1 MTASSTAMQRQKQK
15 YLHLLA
21 EKYPT
26 KEEVYAD
33 LINLQAKLCLPK
45 EVEHFVSDLHGEY
58 ELFYHILNNCSGVI
72 KEKVDYVFGARL
84 TDEEKAEFCTLIYY
98 PLEKIQQ
105 MKTERKNT
113 PDWYREM
120 LSRLLEVVKLMTY
133 KYPRAKVK
141 SFIPLNYRSVIV
153 ELFSTHPEADRA
165 QFLYNKR
172 ILNMIVQVGGS
183 EDFIVALTELIKC
196 LAVGHMHI
204 IGDFYDRGNRPD
216 AILDM
221 LLTYHSLDIQWG
233 NHDIMWMGAACGSEV
248 CIAAVV
254 RNSLRYKNT
263 DVLEKGYAISL
274 RPLTMYAQKL
284 YPDENSLKASEKA
297 ISMIMFKLEGQ
308 LILRNPD
315 FRMESRLQLQ
325 NVDYAAKTYTLNG
338 TQYELSD
345 KYFPTID
352 PQNPYELTDE
362 EKAIIGDLKSY
373 FIESERLQKHIRFI
387 YKKGSVYTCCNQ
399 NLLFHGCVPLNL
411 DGSFKEVTFGG
422 KTYKGKA
429 YMDYCDQMAR
439 KALDGKDLQA
449 LDFMWFLWNGL
460 LSPISGREFTTFE
473 RMFLADEN
481 TWKEPSDPY
490 YELINRE
497 EICEAVLEE
506 FGLNPKEGH
515 IINGHVPVKVSKG
528 ETPIKANGK
537 ALCIDGG
544 FCRAYHEKTGIS
556 GYTLIYNSRGFR
568 LLEHQNVAD
577 VREALRNNKDIESVS
592 RTIELQAK
600 ITTVGD
606 TDEGKLIQEKITDL
620 YGLLLAYEHGTI
632 KPQDKTIC

>member
-1 MTASSTAMQRQKQK
+1 MTASQSAMHKQKQK

-26 KEEVYAD
+26 KEAVYAD
-33 LINLQAKLCLPK
+33 LINLQASLCLPK

-84 TDEEKAEFCTLIYY
+84 TAEEKAEFCTLIYY
-98 PLEKIQQ
+98 PVEKMQQ
-105 MKTERKNT
+105 MQAERKNT
-113 PDWYREM
+113 PEWYREN
-120 LSRLLEVVKLMTY
+120 LSRLLEVSKLMTY
-133 KYPRAKVK
+133 KYPLTKVK
-141 SFIPLNYRSVIV
+141 SFVPKNYRSVIT
-153 ELFSTHPEADRA
+153 ELFNTHPEADRA
-165 QFLYNKR
+165 QFLYSKR
-172 ILNMIVQVGGS
+172 LLNMIVQVGGS
-183 EDFIVALTELIKC
+183 EDFIVALTQLIKC

-204 IGDFYDRGNRPD
+204 VGDFFDRGNRPD
-216 AILDM
+216 TILDM
-221 LLTYHSLDIQWG
+221 LLEYHSLDIQWG
-233 NHDIMWMGAACGSEV
+233 NHDILWMGAACGSEV
-248 CIAAVV
+248 CIAGVV

-263 DVLEKGYAISL
+263 EVLEKGYAISL
-274 RPLTMYAQKL
+274 RPLTMYAQRI
-284 YPDENSLKASEKA
+284 YPDENALKASEKA

-325 NVDYAAKTYTLNG
+325 NVDYNASCYRLNG
-338 TQYELSD
+338 KRYELSSA
-345 KYFPTID
+345 YFPTVD
-352 PQNPYELTDE
+352 PKNPYELTEE
-362 EKAIIGDLKSY
+362 EKQIIGDLKSY
-373 FIESERLQKHIRFI
+373 FIESERLRRHVDFI

-399 NLLFHGCVPLNL
+399 NLLFHGCVPLNW
-411 DGSFKEVTFGG
+411 DGTLKEVTFDGRN
-422 KTYKGKA
+422 YKGKE

-439 KALDGKDLQA
+439 RAQSGEDQRA

-473 RMFLADEN
+473 RMFLEDES

-490 YELINRE
+490 YELVDRE
-497 EICEAVLEE
+497 EICEEILEE

-515 IINGHVPVKVSKG
+515 IINGHVPVKVAKG
-528 ETPIKANGK
+528 ETPIKADGK

-544 FCRAYHEKTGIS
+544 FCRAYHKKTGIS
-556 GYTLIYNSRGFR
+556 GYTLIFNSRGFR

-592 RTIELQAK
+592 RTIELQSK
-600 ITTVGD
+600 VTTVGD
-606 TDEGKLIQEKITDL
+606 TDEGKRIQEKITDL
-620 YGLLLAYEHGTI
+620 YSLLLAYENGTI
-632 KPQDKTIC
+632 KPQD

>member
-1 MTASSTAMQRQKQK
+1 MNFMTASQSAMHKQKQK

-26 KEEVYAD
+26 KEAVYAD
-33 LINLQAKLCLPK
+33 LINLQASLCLPK

-84 TDEEKAEFCTLIYY
+84 TAEEKAEFCTLIYY
-98 PLEKIQQ
+98 PVEKMQQ
-105 MKTERKNT
+105 MQAERKNT
-113 PDWYREM
+113 PEWYREN
-120 LSRLLEVVKLMTY
+120 LSRLLEVSKLMTY
-133 KYPRAKVK
+133 KYPLAKVK
-141 SFIPLNYRSVIV
+141 SFVPKNYRSVIT
-153 ELFSTHPEADRA
+153 ELFNTHPEADRA
-165 QFLYNKR
+165 QFLYSKR
-172 ILNMIVQVGGS
+172 LLNMIVQVGGS
-183 EDFIVALTELIKC
+183 EDFIVALTQLIKC

-204 IGDFYDRGNRPD
+204 VGDFFDRGNRPD
-216 AILDM
+216 TILDM
-221 LLTYHSLDIQWG
+221 LLEYHSLDIQWG
-233 NHDIMWMGAACGSEV
+233 NHDILWMGAACGSEV
-248 CIAAVV
+248 CIAGVV

-263 DVLEKGYAISL
+263 EVLEKGYAISL
-274 RPLTMYAQKL
+274 RPLTMYAQRI
-284 YPDENSLKASEKA
+284 YPDENALKASEKA

-325 NVDYAAKTYTLNG
+325 NVDYNASCYRING
-338 TQYELSD
+338 KRYELSSA
-345 KYFPTID
+345 YFPTVD
-352 PQNPYELTDE
+352 PKNPYELTEE
-362 EKAIIGDLKSY
+362 EKQIIGDLKSY
-373 FIESERLQKHIRFI
+373 FIESERLRRHVDFI

-399 NLLFHGCVPLNL
+399 NLLFHGCVPLNW
-411 DGSFKEVTFGG
+411 DGTLKEVTFDGRS
-422 KTYKGKA
+422 YKGKE

-439 KALDGKDLQA
+439 RAQSGEDQRA

-473 RMFLADEN
+473 RMFLEDES

-490 YELINRE
+490 YELVDKE
-497 EICEAVLEE
+497 EICEEILEE

-515 IINGHVPVKVSKG
+515 IINGHVPVKVTKG
-528 ETPIKANGK
+528 ETPIKADGK

-544 FCRAYHEKTGIS
+544 FCRAYHKKTGIS
-556 GYTLIYNSRGFR
+556 GYTLIFNSRGFR

-592 RTIELQAK
+592 RTIELQSK
-600 ITTVGD
+600 VTTVGD
-606 TDEGKLIQEKITDL
+606 TDEGKRIQEKITDL
-620 YGLLLAYEHGTI
+620 YSLLLAYENGTI
-632 KPQDKTIC
+632 KPQD

>member
-1 MTASSTAMQRQKQK
+1 MNFMTASQSAMHKQKQK

-26 KEEVYAD
+26 KEAVYAD
-33 LINLQAKLCLPK
+33 LINLQASLCLPK

-84 TDEEKAEFCTLIYY
+84 TTEEKAEFCTLIYY
-98 PLEKIQQ
+98 PVEKMQQ
-105 MKTERKNT
+105 MQAERKNT
-113 PDWYREM
+113 PEWYREN
-120 LSRLLEVVKLMTY
+120 LSRLLEVSKLMTY
-133 KYPRAKVK
+133 KYPLAKVK
-141 SFIPLNYRSVIV
+141 SFVPKNYRSVIT
-153 ELFSTHPEADRA
+153 ELFNTHPEADRA
-165 QFLYNKR
+165 QFLYSKR
-172 ILNMIVQVGGS
+172 LLNMIVQVGGS
-183 EDFIVALTELIKC
+183 EDFIVALTQLIKC

-204 IGDFYDRGNRPD
+204 VGDFFDRGNRPD
-216 AILDM
+216 TILDM
-221 LLTYHSLDIQWG
+221 LLEYHSLDIQWG
-233 NHDIMWMGAACGSEV
+233 NHDILWMGVACGSEV
-248 CIAAVV
+248 CIAGVV

-263 DVLEKGYAISL
+263 EVLEKGYAISL
-274 RPLTMYAQKL
+274 RPLTMYAQRI
-284 YPDENSLKASEKA
+284 YPDENALKASEKA

-325 NVDYAAKTYTLNG
+325 NVDYNASCYRLNG
-338 TQYELSD
+338 KRYELSSA
-345 KYFPTID
+345 YFPTVD
-352 PQNPYELTDE
+352 PKNPYELTEE
-362 EKAIIGDLKSY
+362 EKQIIGDLKSY
-373 FIESERLQKHIRFI
+373 FIESERLRRHVDFI

-399 NLLFHGCVPLNL
+399 NLLFHGCVPLNW
-411 DGSFKEVTFGG
+411 DGTLKEVTFDGRN
-422 KTYKGKA
+422 YKGKE

-439 KALDGKDLQA
+439 RAQSGEDQRS

-473 RMFLADEN
+473 RMFLEDES

-490 YELINRE
+490 YELVDRE
-497 EICEAVLEE
+497 EICEEILEE

-515 IINGHVPVKVSKG
+515 IINGHVPVKVAKG
-528 ETPIKANGK
+528 ETPIKADGK

-544 FCRAYHEKTGIS
+544 FCRAYHKKTGIS
-556 GYTLIYNSRGFR
+556 GYTLIFNSRGFR

-592 RTIELQAK
+592 RTIELQSK
-600 ITTVGD
+600 VTTVGD
-606 TDEGKLIQEKITDL
+606 TDEGKRIQEKITDL
-620 YGLLLAYEHGTI
+620 YSLLLAYENGTI
-632 KPQDKTIC
+632 KPQD

>member
-1 MTASSTAMQRQKQK
+1 MKSSQETLQKQKQK
-15 YLHLLA
+15 YLQLLA
-21 EKYPT
+21 EKYPSR
-26 KEEVYAD
+26 EEVYAD
-33 LINLQAKLCLPK
+33 LINLQASLCLPK

-98 PLEKIQQ
+98 PQEKIQQ
-105 MKTERKNT
+105 MQEERKNT
-113 PDWYREM
+113 PEWYREN
-120 LSRLLEVVKLMTY
+120 LSRLLEVSKLMTY
-133 KYPRAKVK
+133 KYPWAKVK
-141 SFIPLNYRSVIV
+141 SYVPKNYRSVIT
-153 ELFSTHPEADRA
+153 ELFNTHPEADRA

-172 ILNMIVQVGGS
+172 LLNMIVQVGGS
-183 EDFIVALTELIKC
+183 DDFIVALTGLIKC

-204 IGDFYDRGNRPD
+204 VGDFFDRGDRPD

-221 LLTYHSLDIQWG
+221 LMDYHSLDIQWG
-233 NHDIMWMGAACGSEV
+233 NHDVLWMGAAYGSEV
-248 CIAAVV
+248 CIAGVV

-263 DVLEKGYAISL
+263 EVLEKGYAISL
-274 RPLTMYAQKL
+274 RPLTMAAQRM
-284 YPDENSLKASEKA
+284 YPDENGLKAAEKA

-315 FRMESRLQLQ
+315 FKMESRLQLQ
-325 NVDYAAKTYTLNG
+325 NVDYNACYYRLNG
-338 TQYELSD
+338 KRYELSSA
-345 KYFPTID
+345 YFPTVD
-352 PQNPYELTDE
+352 PQNPYQLTEDE
-362 EKAIIGDLKSY
+362 KQIISDLKSY
-373 FIESERLQKHIRFI
+373 FIESDRLKRHVDFI

-399 NLLFHGCVPLNL
+399 NLLFHGCMPMNW
-411 DGSFKEVTFGG
+411 DGTFKEVTFDG
-422 KTYKGKA
+422 KTYSGKA
-429 YMDYCDQMAR
+429 YMDYCDQVAR
-439 KALDGKDLQA
+439 KAQSTGDQRS

-473 RMFLADEN
+473 RMFLEDEE

-490 YELINRE
+490 YELIDRE
-497 EICEAVLEE
+497 EVCESILEE

-544 FCRAYHEKTGIS
+544 FCRAYHKKTGIS
-556 GYTLIYNSRGFR
+556 GYTLIFNSRGFR

-592 RTIELQAK
+592 RTIELQSK
-600 ITTVGD
+600 MTTIGD
-606 TDEGKLIQEKITDL
+606 TDEGQLIQEKITDL
-620 YGLLLAYEHGTI
+620 YGLLLAYEHGRI
-632 KPQDKTIC
+632 KPKE